1 MIYRIEMF
9 GTKGD
14 FSMTQVVWTHSFQ
27 RLKELQNYARKNK
40 FFFNYEVMEN

>member
-1 MIYRIEMF
+1 MF

-14 FSMTQVVWTHSFQ
+14 FTMNQVVWTHSFQ

-40 FFFNYEVMEN
+40 FFFNYEVMEQ